1 MAVSRQNL
9 VVTQKRAVVKLNFT
23 NDSPNGNTGTY
34 ALSVTGNLFD
44 AFTGITSSTF
54 PTGLSDVY
62 ANKFTAGVTA
72 NTAAISRIIWT
83 SNGTTNGYVLSWAGL
98 APGSTGV
105 TAIALVGNN
114 GIYDFE
120 KLTLRN
126 NNPFPSGILAINT
139 LGTTQT
145 GTLILEIVQSSGT
158 VGNTQ

>member
-1 MAVSRQNL
+1 MASRQNL
-9 VVTQKRAVVKLNFT
+9 VVTQKRAVVLLNFS
-23 NDSPNGNTGTY
+23 NESPNGNTGTY

-44 AFTGITSSTF
+44 AYTGLTSSTF

-62 ANKFTAGVTA
+62 ANAYTKGVTA
-72 NTAAISRIIWT
+72 TTAAISRVLWT
-83 SNGTTNGYVLSWAGL
+83 SNGTTNGYVLTWAGL

-105 TAIALVGNN
+105 TAIALVGDT
-114 GIYDFE
+114 GEYEFDSV
-120 KLTLRN
+120 TLRN
-126 NNPFPSGILAINT
+126 NNPFPSGIIAINT